1 MAASAWFSRLTPEQQ
16 ARFVSVAT
24 RRKAEAGTVVVHR
37 GASAGE
43 LYVVRSGRLKVTVVG
58 ANGRSKTFE
67 ILGPDDLFGEV
78 GMFGGGARTADVTA
92 MEPCEFLLLAQ
103 PELLRCIRED
113 PTIGLSIM
121 QALAERV
128 VTLSDALEGAS
139 TADAGMRVARSLVR
153 LAERFGVSASREN
166 LRIELR
172 LSQQELADFV
182 GVSRVFVNTKL
193 MGWQREGILTQ
204 RSGKI
209 TVHDLPALQ
218 AAAGMLD

>member
-1 MAASAWFSRLTPEQQ
+1 MTTSAWFSRLTAEQQ
-16 ARFVSVAT
+16 ARFSAVAT
-24 RRKAEAGTVVVHR
+24 KRKVEGGKVVLRR
-37 GASAGE
+37 GAAAAE

-58 ANGRSKTFE
+58 TNGRSKTFE

-92 MEPCEFLLLAQ
+92 LEPCEFLLLGQA
-103 PELLRCIRED
+103 ELLRCMRED

-128 VTLSDALEGAS
+128 MTLSDALEGVS
-139 TADAGMRVARSLVR
+139 TADGGMRVARSLVR

-193 MGWQREGILTQ
+193 MGWQRDGVLTQ

-209 TVHDLPALQ
+209 TVHDLAALRVL
-218 AAAGMLD
+218 AGMLD